1 MARQDP
7 VGNFGFRVEIP
18 GFPSISFSEVEIGAV
33 TVDVIEYREGGDNR
47 TVRKLPGLVHYGNVT
62 LRRGVLCSDQGGAL
76 DLYAWI
82 SEVVAG
88 DIASARRNLE
98 IVVLRDDR
106 ADCTRFRVLNAWP
119 VKYAVGELEGRGRE
133 VFIESLELVNEG
145 IERV

>member
-33 TVDVIEYREGGDNR
+33 TVDVIEYREGGDNT

-62 LRRGVLCSDQGGAL
+62 LRRGVVCEEL
-76 DLYAWI
+76 DLYTWI
-82 SEVVAG
+82 SAVIKG
-88 DIASARRNLE
+88 DIVSARRDVT
-98 IVVLRDDR
+98 IVVL
-106 ADCTRFRVLNAWP
+106 AYGGTECTRFRVLNAWP